1 MHSRKEEALS
11 GKKFMGRVFGL
22 YSAAQPQPLSQSGLV
37 AHDYNPSTFEAE
49 AGRSQ
54 GSEGQQKVCVS
65 YWLKG

>member
-1 MHSRKEEALS
+1 
-11 GKKFMGRVFGL
+11 MGRVFGL

-54 GSEGQQKVCVS
+54 GSEGQQRVGVS
-65 YWLKG
+65 YWLKR